1 MGRALRFAN
10 TWCRPNSS
18 KWFIKNVLRSTINQP
33 TSDSPNRA
41 LAMVGSE
48 SCQMIVGIGRHC
60 QYSKSSVQTG
70 EEHVRATLNRG
81 WNLLGPPLLER
92 LSAHQHV
99 LQRK

>member
-60 QYSKSSVQTG
+60 QSADDG
-70 EEHVRATLNRG
+70 GTL
-81 WNLLGPPLLER
+81 EQA
-92 LSAHQHV
+92 LSESDS
-99 LQRK
+99 